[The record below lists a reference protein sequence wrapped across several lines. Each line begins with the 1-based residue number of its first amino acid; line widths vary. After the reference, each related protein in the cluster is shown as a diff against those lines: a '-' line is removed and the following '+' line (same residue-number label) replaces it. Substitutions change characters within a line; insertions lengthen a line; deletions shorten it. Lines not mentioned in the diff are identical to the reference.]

1 MLYWIE
7 LSSAVVC
14 LFAWLVAW
22 LVVVYPFPCV
32 PDVPAS
38 LRSLEICS
46 PFVAR
51 QQQRTNEKGWKR
63 LKTYYAKFALVLD
76 PLVPLNRRSRSWLVR
91 LGRGFLPSGTADSAP
106 SRFSPACVVQVED
119 VLEQMQGKI
128 DCCRLRDLELTF
140 LSFLSINA
148 VWTYLYHHLVMIC
161 LIVALTAESWKCVC
175 TRTWFKLI

>member
-1 MLYWIE
+1 MQFLRLLTIRIHQVGITDLGHFKSSEVIWCCTE
-7 LSSAVVC
+7 LNWAALWFAC
-14 LFAWLVAW
+14 LLAWLVAW

-91 LGRGFLPSGTADSAP
+91 LGRGLLPSGTADSAP

-119 VLEQMQGKI
+119 VLEQMQGKK
-128 DCCRLRDLELTF
+128 DRLL
-140 LSFLSINA
+140 
-148 VWTYLYHHLVMIC
+148 
-161 LIVALTAESWKCVC
+161 
-175 TRTWFKLI
+175 